1 MFFPEVSLL
10 KEQSRQ
16 LLILILIALVFCAV
30 IVGYNAFYV
39 PEAPLS
45 EPAVTTDARQSSTI
59 PAVSSYL
66 HDGEKLNLNT
76 ATAQQMADTLPGIG
90 DKTAASIVAYREKH
104 GLFHSVEEIKNVK
117 GIGDKK
123 FSRIENLLTVG

>member
-1 MFFPEVSLL
+1 VFFPEVSLL

-16 LLILILIALVFCAV
+16 FLILILIALVLCAV

-45 EPAVTTDARQSSTI
+45 EPAVTIDAGQGSAA
-59 PAVSSYL
+59 PAASSYL
-66 HDGEKLNLNT
+66 HDRGKLNLNT

-90 DKTAASIVAYREKH
+90 DKTAASIVAYREEH
-104 GLFHSVEEIKNVK
+104 GLFHSVEEIKNIK

-123 FSRIENLLTVG
+123 FSRIKNLLTVG